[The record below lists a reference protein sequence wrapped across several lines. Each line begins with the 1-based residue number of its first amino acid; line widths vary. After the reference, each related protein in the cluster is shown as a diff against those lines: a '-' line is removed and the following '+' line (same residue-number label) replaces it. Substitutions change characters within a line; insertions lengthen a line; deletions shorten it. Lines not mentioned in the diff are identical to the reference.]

1 MPRFCFFSLVVTELP
16 ISFHYRIVTFL
27 LEYSYSQ
34 NQRVASFVILEQHG
48 LKIAFSMVVQGLT
61 FAAKPLHILVIFWV
75 ADV

>member
-1 MPRFCFFSLVVTELP
+1 M
-16 ISFHYRIVTFL
+16 
-27 LEYSYSQ
+27 
-34 NQRVASFVILEQHG
+34 ASFVTLEQHG